1 MVENNLK
8 FHREKSKKENANI
21 ASRQRQQSKTQK
33 NDERTR
39 SFHYAIRQDGTLLGE
54 ALWKKRKAEGT
65 AFVFADESTIRKLSS
80 SIPPSQHRQ
89 LYLPRSSELTQAKI
103 ESLQQS
109 SRLEYERQTSLPAE
123 PKGQKPSNVKSYSS
137 TPTPMHCS
145 SSNSVLNPQNS
156 EQNSFR
162 SNDPSRN
169 NQKQQLEQTNSL
181 PPVQYSRS
189 NSEVSSIIGQRREP
203 PSATHS
209 FSTAAD
215 HSRIVQPPEEDEFD
229 DDILDDFDPDQAV
242 SEHKN
247 SSITQRNTENT
258 SFEKTTSFDRRPE
271 PSFNYQAPQAE
282 PRRTN
287 YGDFNANNSGN
298 NSYMNNTSN
307 NQQQHDPYGNDFYGG
322 SPFDDNN
329 NFSTD
334 YPSSTGNSN
343 NHVAQPSNS
352 YGGDNSEDTPLC
364 PGHGLPCRC
373 LTANTSTNMGRQFYK
388 CSLPEGQSCEFFQ
401 WKDGME
407 GNWNDSYSTG
417 GGTNGDIN
425 RGQTLDMHE
434 ENRRVFGHRSFRK
447 GQKDV
452 IEKAIQGKDVFV
464 LMPTGYV
471 KYFAFHFAGDD
482 LIQSQEKGSAENL

>member
-8 FHREKSKKENANI
+8 FYRERSEKENANI
-21 ASRQRQQSKTQK
+21 AQRQGQQSKPQK

-39 SFHYAIRQDGTLLGE
+39 GFHYAIRQDGTLLGE
-54 ALWKKRKAEGT
+54 ALWKKRKAEGKS
-65 AFVFADESTIRKLSS
+65 FVFADDSTVRKLSS
-80 SIPPSQHRQ
+80 MIPPSQHRQ
-89 LYLPRSSELTQAKI
+89 LYLPKSSDLTQAKI
-103 ESLQQS
+103 ESLLQS
-109 SRLEYERQTSLPAE
+109 SRIEYERQTSLPAE
-123 PKGQKPSNVKSYSS
+123 PKDQKPSRTVSS
-137 TPTPMHCS
+137 SSIPTPMQS
-145 SSNSVLNPQNS
+145 SSSTSLLNPQNS

-162 SNDPSRN
+162 SNDPHRN
-169 NQKQQLEQTNSL
+169 NPKQQLKQNDPIPSA
-181 PPVQYSRS
+181 QYSRS
-189 NSEVSSIIGQRREP
+189 SFGLPSITEQRP
-203 PSATHS
+203 NAAHN

-215 HSRIVQPPEEDEFD
+215 HSRSVPPPEEDEFD

-247 SSITQRNTENT
+247 STVAQHQNGNA
-258 SFEKTTSFDRRPE
+258 SFENTTSFGHRPKT
-271 PSFNYQAPQAE
+271 SFNYQPPQAE

-287 YGDFNANNSGN
+287 YGEFNANNTGN
-298 NSYMNNTSN
+298 NSYMNNTGS
-307 NQQQHDPYGNDFYGG
+307 NQQQNDPYGNDFYGG
-322 SPFDDNN
+322 SPYDDNN

-343 NHVAQPSNS
+343 NFV
-352 YGGDNSEDTPLC
+352 GGDNSEDAPLC
-364 PGHGLPCRC
+364 PGHNLPCRC

-407 GNWNDSYSTG
+407 GNWNDSYGT
-417 GGTNGDIN
+417 GGTNGN
-425 RGQTLDMHE
+425 TNGGQTLDMHE

-471 KYFAFHFAGDD
+471 KYILLSTLS
-482 LIQSQEKGSAENL
+482 LILC